1 MMQYKNRQQSDEELA
16 ILTRDD
22 PSFFAPLMERYE
34 AKMLLYIKRISA
46 VTTEEAED
54 ILQEGFLKA
63 YQNVNNF
70 DEKLS
75 FSSWLYRIVH
85 NETISYWRKKKIRP
99 HGNSIYV
106 DDDFLERI
114 ADARDIVE
122 DMDRKRLKGLVQQ
135 IFDEMDE
142 RYREILVL
150 KYIEDKSYE
159 EISDILKKP
168 AGTVATHIN
177 RAKKQF
183 KELYQ
188 KSNINV

>member
-99 HGNSIYV
+99 QGNSIYV

-114 ADARDIVE
+114 ADARDMVE

-142 RYREILVL
+142 RYREILIL

>member
-1 MMQYKNRQQSDEELA
+1 MQYKDKQQSDEELA
-16 ILTRDD
+16 ILTRND
-22 PSFFAPLMERYE
+22 PAFFATLMGRYE
-34 AKMLLYIKRISA
+34 KKMLLYIKRISA
-46 VTTEEAED
+46 VSTEEAED
-54 ILQEGFLKA
+54 ILQDGFLKA

-70 DEKLS
+70 DERLS
-75 FSSWLYRIVH
+75 FSSWLYRIIH
-85 NETISYWRKKKIRP
+85 NETISHWRKKKIRP
-99 HGNSIYV
+99 HGNAVYV

-114 ADARDIVE
+114 ADARDMITEV
-122 DMDRKRLKGLVQQ
+122 DRAHLKDVVQQ
-135 IFDEMDE
+135 IFDQMEE
-142 RYREILVL
+142 RYREILIL

-183 KELYQ
+183 KELYE

>member
-1 MMQYKNRQQSDEELA
+1 MISHENTQQSDEELV
-16 ILTRDD
+16 ILTRND
-22 PSFFAPLMERYE
+22 PSFFGLLMERYE

-54 ILQEGFLKA
+54 VLQESFLKA
-63 YQNVNNF
+63 YQNVNSF

-99 HGNSIYV
+99 HGNTIFV

-114 ADARDIVE
+114 ADARDMVA
-122 DMDRKRLKGLVQQ
+122 DVDKKHLKDVVQKV
-135 IFDEMDE
+135 FDVMDE
-142 RYREILVL
+142 KYRDILIL
-150 KYIEDKSYE
+150 KYIEDKNYE